1 MVLSIDSFRVNFMS
15 LHKIFTTRRQLSHSL
30 VGVTHDCMLI
40 NKDFRFL
47 ESTVPYVVFIGEYNF
62 SLTDFPV
69 FIYRHISKVYFYKTI
84 EILTK
89 KQLLLYLIDKILK
102 IMLIVD
108 VNPNESID
116 KALKKL
122 KSKVIKT
129 RQVQIL
135 NNRKEYVKKSVR
147 RRSTKQKAIY
157 TQKIKN
163 LQ

>member
-1 MVLSIDSFRVNFMS
+1 
-15 LHKIFTTRRQLSHSL
+15 
-30 VGVTHDCMLI
+30 ML
-40 NKDFRFL
+40 
-47 ESTVPYVVFIGEYNF
+47 
-62 SLTDFPV
+62 
-69 FIYRHISKVYFYKTI
+69 
-84 EILTK
+84 K
-89 KQLLLYLIDKILK
+89 KQLLLYLIGKILK